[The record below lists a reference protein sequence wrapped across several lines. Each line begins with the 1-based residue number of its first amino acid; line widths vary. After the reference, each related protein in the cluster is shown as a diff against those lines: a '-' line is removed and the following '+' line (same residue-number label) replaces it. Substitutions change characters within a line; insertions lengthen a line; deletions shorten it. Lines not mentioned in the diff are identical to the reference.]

1 VGSSCRKGSGV
12 LVVCVGSSC
21 RKGSGVL
28 VVCEAV
34 LSVLAGIDKR
44 ASQL

>member
-1 VGSSCRKGSGV
+1 MCGSSSVV

-21 RKGSGVL
+21 SKGSGVL

-34 LSVLAGIDKR
+34 VCVGR
-44 ASQL
+44 RR